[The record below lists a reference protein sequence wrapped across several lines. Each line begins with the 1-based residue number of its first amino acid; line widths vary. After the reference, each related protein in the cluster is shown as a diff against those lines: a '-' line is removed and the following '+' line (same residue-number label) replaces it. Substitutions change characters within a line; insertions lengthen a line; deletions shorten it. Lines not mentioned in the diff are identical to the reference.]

1 MDETLELFLQMC
13 CFRRCLQTRVER
25 RPLYTLFFIFLFS
38 ILCRFFAQALSA
50 VVVDEL
56 HLIGD
61 GQRGFLLELMLTKLR
76 MMCPAKVQVR
86 KGGPIIKQ

>member
-1 MDETLELFLQMC
+1 M
-13 CFRRCLQTRVER
+13 
-25 RPLYTLFFIFLFS
+25 
-38 ILCRFFAQALSA
+38 
-50 VVVDEL
+50 DEL

-86 KGGPIIKQ
+86 EGRPSIKQEALHANHCCVVLALVVGCDLYDDRAGLTLRWPVAVACS